1 MEVTMP
7 RTAECDVIRDLLS
20 RIGDKWSILTI
31 VALGEGPLRF
41 GELLRRGHG
50 VSQRMLTQTLRN
62 LERDGLVWRKVT
74 PTVPLTVE
82 YGLTPLGESL
92 MHVLKPF
99 FDWCTGSAGA
109 IAASRVLYDA
119 RLD

>member
-1 MEVTMP
+1 MP
-7 RTAECDVIRDLLS
+7 RTTECEVIRDLLS
-20 RIGDKWSILTI
+20 RVGDKWSVVTI
-31 VALGEGPLRF
+31 VTLGEGSLRF

-62 LERDGLVWRKVT
+62 LERDGLVWRQVT

-92 MHVLKPF
+92 MRVLKPF
-99 FDWCTGSAGA
+99 FDWCGESAGA
-109 IAASRVLYDA
+109 IAAARAAFDA
-119 RLD
+119 RPD